1 MDLGEKWNALLFPD
15 SASLSVSRIK
25 NGDREKRL
33 QKAFLRIVEWND
45 TSPFI
50 GVDWDGNQAVRAYL
64 CVETKKEAFDLR
76 MSLQSHLGS
85 VATYPS
91 IEVIDPTNAQTPY
104 EKSILSR
111 ETGFLLLRVT
121 TLRPIDLPKSKMS
134 TEGFNNWL
142 AWVLEKILCCKALW
156 HSKPSTGNRVLSSAA
171 ALLSNFSIDLYT
183 GDRGRLRSS
192 FAQLKSSDLFDARNI
207 DFFAIKAMGALGEH
221 EKVLNFESVED
232 VLKGRITDGIQK
244 VFLEAFYYEYL
255 IGSVDKLWFDRE
267 ENSVAHVRALTDN
280 WKQVFLKQP
289 AYFEHYST
297 EAKCSLLVGSVA
309 MGNLVPQS
317 VFANGFLNSEW
328 LVSLQNWGGDS
339 QKNPRV
345 LEPVPPRTEEIN
357 HWGMWLD
364 QYPSLNGKALQ
375 IATEY
380 GADWAVSNE
389 AVTRYVQLINASTE
403 IQRSQILRGTLPAFC
418 SSLDQAVDKVV
429 IDSAQLNSI
438 LEVLALDD
446 IKTPRD
452 LGLANMLLR
461 LIALAG
467 VSEGQYKETWEAT
480 ALLIEN
486 GRLTGQNLPEIVG
499 VLETIADYFMW
510 GSDDVLGFWIS
521 KVVPL
526 IERSL
531 SLSSVDFSF
540 LRSFSESLGF
550 ESFPEQSLR
559 GDSDIP
565 ERYRHDR
572 VVGIY
577 SLDQNALGRVSSFVK
592 NSFPGV
598 QVLTNSDSS
607 CTEALKHLSKTSDV
621 VFFAAG
627 KAKHQ
632 AFFCVKK
639 DAEEKIQYPKG
650 NGSTSLVRAISDYLT
665 F

>member
-1 MDLGEKWNALLFPD
+1 MDLGETWNALLFPD
-15 SASLSVSRIK
+15 SASLSISRIK
-25 NGDREKRL
+25 NSDSETRL
-33 QKAFLRIVEWND
+33 QKAFLRIVESND

-50 GVDWDGNQAVRAYL
+50 GVDWDKNQAVRAYL

-91 IEVIDPTNAQTPY
+91 IEIVDPANAQTLY
-104 EKSILSR
+104 EKSILSS
-111 ETGFLLLRVT
+111 ESGYLLLRVT

-134 TEGFNNWL
+134 IEDFNSWL
-142 AWVLEKILCCKALW
+142 AWVLERILACKALW
-156 HSKPSTGNRVLSSAA
+156 QSKPSTGNRILSSAA

-207 DFFAIKAMGALGEH
+207 DFLAIKAMGALGEH
-221 EKVLNFESVED
+221 QRVLNFESVED
-232 VLKGRITDGIQK
+232 VLKGRISDGIQK

-255 IGSVDKLWFDRE
+255 TGAIDKIWFDCE
-267 ENSVAHVRALTDN
+267 ENSVAQVRALTDN

-309 MGNLVPQS
+309 MGIHVPES
-317 VFANGFLNSEW
+317 VFANEFFNSEW
-328 LVSLQNWGGDS
+328 LASLQNWGGDS
-339 QKNPRV
+339 QKPRV
-345 LEPVPPRTEEIN
+345 PEPVSPRTEEFN
-357 HWGMWLD
+357 HWEMWLD

-389 AVTRYVQLINASTE
+389 AVIKYAQLIHASTE

-418 SSLDQAVDKVV
+418 SSLDQAVDKIVV
-429 IDSAQLNSI
+429 DSAQLNSI

-452 LGLANMLLR
+452 IGLANMLLR

-467 VSEGQYKETWEAT
+467 VSEAQYKQTWEAT

-499 VLETIADYFMW
+499 VLETIIDCFMW

-526 IERSL
+526 IEKSL
-531 SLSSVDFSF
+531 SLSSIDFSF

-550 ESFPEQSLR
+550 KSLPDKPHR
-559 GDSDIP
+559 GDIDISGQ
-565 ERYRHDR
+565 YHHDR

-577 SLDQNALGRVSSFVK
+577 SLDQNALGRVSSFIK
-592 NSFPGV
+592 DSFPGV

>member
-1 MDLGEKWNALLFPD
+1 MGLGEKWNALLFPD

-25 NGDREKRL
+25 NGDSEKRL
-33 QKAFLRIVEWND
+33 QQAFLRIVESNHA
-45 TSPFI
+45 SPFV
-50 GVDWDGNQAVRAYL
+50 GVDWDRNQAVRVYL

-76 MSLQSHLGS
+76 MSLQSYLGS

-91 IEVIDPTNAQTPY
+91 IEVIDPANAQTPY
-104 EKSILSR
+104 EKSILSS
-111 ETGFLLLRVT
+111 ESGYLLLRVT
-121 TLRPIDLPKSKMS
+121 ALRPIDLPKSKAS
-134 TEGFNNWL
+134 TEVFNSWL
-142 AWVLEKILCCKALW
+142 AWVLEKILDCKALW
-156 HSKPSTGNRVLSSAA
+156 QSKPSTGNRVLSSAS
-171 ALLSNFSIDLYT
+171 ALLANFSIDLYT

-207 DFFAIKAMGALGEH
+207 DFFAIKAMGVLGEH
-221 EKVLNFESVED
+221 HKVLNFESVED

-255 IGSVDKLWFDRE
+255 IGSVDKVWFGYE
-267 ENSVAHVRALTDN
+267 ENSVAQVRALADN

-289 AYFEHYST
+289 AYFEHYSA
-297 EAKCSLLVGSVA
+297 EAKCSLLIGSVA

-317 VFANGFLNSEW
+317 VFDNGFLNSEW
-328 LVSLQNWGGDS
+328 LDSLQNWGGDS
-339 QKNPRV
+339 QKPRV
-345 LEPVPPRTEEIN
+345 LEPVLASTEEIN
-357 HWGMWLD
+357 HWGIWLD
-364 QYPSLNGKALQ
+364 RYTSLNGKAVQ

-389 AVTRYVQLINASTE
+389 AVTKYVQLIHASTE

-418 SSLDQAVDKVV
+418 SSLDQSLDKVV
-429 IDSAQLNSI
+429 IDSAQLNSL

-467 VSEGQYKETWEAT
+467 VSEVQYKQTWDAT
-480 ALLIEN
+480 ALLIES

-499 VLETIADYFMW
+499 VLETIVDYFMW

-526 IERSL
+526 IEKSL
-531 SLSSVDFSF
+531 SLSSIDFSF

-550 ESFPEQSLR
+550 ESFPAKSLR
-559 GDSDIP
+559 GDGDIP
-565 ERYRHDR
+565 EQYHHDR

-577 SLDQNALGRVSSFVK
+577 SLDQNALGRVSSFIK

-650 NGSTSLVRAISDYLT
+650 NGSTSLVRAISDYLA